1 MMVVFYGVAGFT
13 AIELG
18 RRKQMKVRGLLA
30 LACPSLVQIALLQQP
45 VLAHRAFLVVVRDVT
60 DHFQAIVDTPK
71 QV

>member
-1 MMVVFYGVAGFT
+1 MVVFYGVAGFT

-30 LACPSLVQIALLQQP
+30 LACPSLVQIALQQP